1 RAGAAP
7 PRAAAPDPALDRSW
21 PQSTPG
27 SRFRRQHS
35 EEQIV
40 KVEADR
46 VLRAGGRRQAMVL
59 QAEGFAARFVVPVF
73 DPSHEPPPDL
83 VLEGQGNLPEVDLVT
98 GADGLAAADTLRIRE
113 VLEPDSR
120 PERLEPV
127 VGRVSRDPTPSGVG
141 VLSRRHQRR
150 VVLLA

>member
-1 RAGAAP
+1 R
-7 PRAAAPDPALDRSW
+7 
-21 PQSTPG
+21 
-27 SRFRRQHS
+27 
-35 EEQIV
+35 E
-40 KVEADR
+40 
-46 VLRAGGRRQAMVL
+46 AMVL

-127 VGRVSRDPTPSGVG
+127 VGRVSRDPTPSELASFRVATSAGSFSSPAKSKFTARVS
-141 VLSRRHQRR
+141 LSIP
-150 VVLLA
+150 V